1 MIQVVLFKQKFALL
15 SNNKV
20 FFILLDCTV
29 TSAVGLVQ
37 ELYKYPIIGKKLYVR
52 RDSVMTTKARAKKED
67 SLQVRARVEPQWSR
81 LLSGG
86 AASATAELL
95 TLPIDITKVRLQS
108 QRSGSAS
115 GSKAVTHYTG
125 MLHTIQTMIK
135 HEGLSALWN
144 GATPALLRQVSYTS
158 ICMVLYEPLRNTFGA
173 SVHHCANGEV
183 SFMNKFLAGGCA
195 GAIGISIANPVDV
208 IKVRMQANRSGKL
221 YSGVGDAFS
230 VIYKR
235 EGFRGFLRGM
245 SPNIKRG
252 FVVNAAELGTYDH
265 SKELLISSGL
275 LKEGVLAHT
284 GASCVAGLAG
294 ASASNP
300 IDVVKTRLMSQPTDV
315 KGKGLLYKGMIDCMH
330 KTFLEGGAGAFYK
343 GFIPNW
349 MRKAPWCI
357 VFFVTYE
364 EIRSMLTPS
373 NDRF

>member
-95 TLPIDITKVRLQS
+95 TLPIDITK
-108 QRSGSAS
+108 
-115 GSKAVTHYTG
+115 
-125 MLHTIQTMIK
+125 TMIK